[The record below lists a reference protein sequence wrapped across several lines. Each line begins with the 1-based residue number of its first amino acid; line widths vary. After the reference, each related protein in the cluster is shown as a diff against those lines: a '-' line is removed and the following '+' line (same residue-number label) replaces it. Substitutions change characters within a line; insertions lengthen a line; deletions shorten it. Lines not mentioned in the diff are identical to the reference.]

1 MNEEPSY
8 LHSMFRNFWIIL
20 LLAANGGA
28 FAAWIALSAE
38 PVFRSQ
44 VTLILSP
51 DTDVETEDLSGVA
64 RSLESGSI
72 QRTVALVLA
81 SSTIEDTVD
90 EDLTD
95 VDVGAYAITAFAL
108 AQSSAVRVE
117 VEGVDGDESRQIAR
131 GVAELGAAE
140 FESIYDG
147 FDTEVITSATERPSE
162 VTPSPVLYAALGAA
176 AGGFVGFLIGLVR
189 DAWPSRPRSSRR
201 RMRRVAEDDHLPTA
215 SAGGAARR

>member
-51 DTDVETEDLSGVA
+51 DTDVETEDVSGVA

-72 QRTVALVLA
+72 QRTFALVLA

-90 EDLTD
+90 EDLAD
-95 VDVGAYAITAFAL
+95 VDVGAYSITAFAL

-117 VEGVDGDESRQIAR
+117 VEGVDGDETRQIAR

-140 FESIYDG
+140 FEAIYDG
-147 FDTEVITSATERPSE
+147 FDTEVITSVSERPSE

-176 AGGFVGFLIGLVR
+176 AGGFIGFLIGLVR
-189 DAWPSRPRSSRR
+189 DAWPSRPRANRR
-201 RMRRVAEDDHLPTA
+201 RMRRVAEDDHLPTV
-215 SAGGAARR
+215 SAGGVARR